1 MSQGMPRAAA
11 CTAAGLIIAALLLA
25 GCSGGSG
32 SATGAASASRAGT
45 GRAFA
50 GAQEAGRSG
59 RAGPV
64 PGGPARLSAARPDIV
79 DTASMT
85 VRVAD
90 LGRAAGRAAK
100 IARDSGGYVSQQNIA
115 LHRAKPGSAMASIQL
130 KIPAATYPAALTELA
145 AIGTQTSLRQQA
157 QDVTQQV
164 ADTASRVASDKAA
177 ITQLRALLARAG
189 SVASLLTVQDQINSQ
204 ESALEAMLAQQR
216 ALNHETAYATVSL
229 RLLPPATG
237 LQAGQHAKPRAG
249 GFVGGLTAG
258 WRALVTVV
266 SWLLRAL
273 GAVLPIGLACAL
285 IGYLGYRSLRGRRWD
300 RRRGARP
307 APGDGS

>member
-1 MSQGMPRAAA
+1 MSQGTLRAAA

-45 GRAFA
+45 GHAFA

-59 RAGPV
+59 RAVPV

-130 KIPAATYPAALTELA
+130 KIPAAAYPAALIELA
-145 AIGTQTSLRQQA
+145 AIGTQTSLRQRA

-216 ALNHETAYATVSL
+216 ALNRETAYATVSL
-229 RLLPPATG
+229 RLVPPATG
-237 LQAGQHAKPRAG
+237 PHAGQRGKPRAG